1 MACARVRWFIC
12 FLLCGVPFAYV
23 PFLVAEYLTVFVTVH
38 GRCDEADF
46 GGFEEAKMRKKI

>member
-1 MACARVRWFIC
+1 MACARVRCFIC